1 MCLVGHR
8 LSLKANFANKRKIEK
23 DPFYADQCSGKL
35 PTTYNLPLT
44 FHSCVIG
51 WEKSP
56 PILQLKSLLSTSG
69 AVGARWM
76 NSWGNRCPAPLFG
89 QLPVTLAEGLPATLG
104 MLLWP
109 EPLRGILL
117 SVQEV
122 SRGCQLSGCAWK
134 NHPEVP
140 NPQALERLW
149 GCASNQWPSSIFNQK
164 DHKKDGLGSLLLKKE
179 LCLLLL

>member
-35 PTTYNLPLT
+35 PTTYNFLWM

-56 PILQLKSLLSTSG
+56 PILKPKSLLSTSG

-76 NSWGNRCPAPLFG
+76 NSWGNRCPASLFG
-89 QLPVTLAEGLPATLG
+89 QLPVALAEGLPATLG
-104 MLLWP
+104 MLL
-109 EPLRGILL
+109 
-117 SVQEV
+117 
-122 SRGCQLSGCAWK
+122 
-134 NHPEVP
+134 
-140 NPQALERLW
+140 
-149 GCASNQWPSSIFNQK
+149 
-164 DHKKDGLGSLLLKKE
+164 
-179 LCLLLL
+179 